1 MGFFSNLKQKMKS
14 LWMPYEVTYLGGY
27 DLKRLQESENPEATL
42 EEWKNE
48 NERKEQEILAQVQQ
62 NERESLLME
71 RFYKIP
77 ERQRMLL
84 TNLAKQY
91 AKLRHEK
98 AHSKTMQVQMQE
110 SLKNVGDYVFDES
123 LPRSL
128 RILEENEL
136 EFQKAQRDLSY
147 LEGEKSAL
155 EYEFT
160 RYQLGYRITGIVLY
174 LAGISSI
181 LGTLILFLL
190 SKKQDIFVPAVALIL
205 SVCFFGAWAIIF
217 RRYFWNALEKNRKLQ
232 QRAVKLTNKVKIN
245 YVRFRNLLDY
255 EYRRF
260 ETNSSE
266 GLRHR
271 YETFVKEKE
280 ERGHYEDL
288 DKQYRLTAL
297 DITKELDKV
306 LPERDAD
313 LIDLF
318 LIHSDYF
325 AAEKGIENLNR
336 RIKEEKADL
345 QKKMR
350 ELQAEKIILQQSA
363 VRIEK

>member
-1 MGFFSNLKQKMKS
+1 
-14 LWMPYEVTYLGGY
+14 
-27 DLKRLQESENPEATL
+27 
-42 EEWKNE
+42 
-48 NERKEQEILAQVQQ
+48 
-62 NERESLLME
+62 
-71 RFYKIP
+71 
-77 ERQRMLL
+77 MLL
-84 TNLAKQY
+84 SNMAKQY
-91 AKLRHEK
+91 AGLKNQK
-98 AHSKTMQVQMQE
+98 AQSKTMQAQMQE
-110 SLKNVGDYVFDES
+110 YLSKAGDYVFDES

-160 RYQLGYRITGIVLY
+160 RYQIGYRVTGIVLY
-174 LAGISSI
+174 LAGIASV

-190 SKKQDIFVPAVALIL
+190 SKRQDIFVPAVALIL
-205 SVCFFGAWAIIF
+205 SICFFGAWAIIF

-232 QRAVKLTNKVKIN
+232 QRAVKLTNKVKIS

-288 DKQYRLTAL
+288 DKQYRLIAL

-306 LPERDAD
+306 LPERDSD
-313 LIDLF
+313 LIDIF

-325 AAEKGIENLNR
+325 ASEKGIDSLNR
-336 RIKEEKADL
+336 RIKEEKEDL
-345 QKKMR
+345 QQKLK
-350 ELQAEKIILQQSA
+350 ELQAEKVLLQ
-363 VRIEK
+363 KGL